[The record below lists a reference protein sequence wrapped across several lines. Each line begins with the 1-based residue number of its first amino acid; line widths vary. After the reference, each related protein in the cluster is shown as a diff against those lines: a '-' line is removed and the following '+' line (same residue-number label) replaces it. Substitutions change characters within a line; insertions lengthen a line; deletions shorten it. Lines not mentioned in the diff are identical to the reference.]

1 MAIFCHYALLKAAVC
16 RQLKP
21 LRHKDHLLLS
31 FHMSAALTAEQ
42 IHPVII
48 WIPNIHLLRIEF
60 RQSQVLFDG
69 SEPTVQ
75 AIASAATL
83 VPA

>member
-1 MAIFCHYALLKAAVC
+1 
-16 RQLKP
+16 
-21 LRHKDHLLLS
+21 
-31 FHMSAALTAEQ
+31 MSAALTAEQ